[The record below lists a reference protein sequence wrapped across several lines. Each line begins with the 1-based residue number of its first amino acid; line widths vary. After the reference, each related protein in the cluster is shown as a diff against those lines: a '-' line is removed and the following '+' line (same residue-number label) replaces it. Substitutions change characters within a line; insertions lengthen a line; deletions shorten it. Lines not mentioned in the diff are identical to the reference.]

1 MPRLMVFRR
10 DDRHDQEQNHTVNP
24 IPTGYHTLSPYPAV
38 PDVAAAVGFSQR
50 ACGAEV
56 VSRMVRLAVC
66 SCTPSSCT
74 PSSGSAI
81 PRSRCLRRCP
91 ISD

>member
-50 ACGAEV
+50 AFGAEV
-56 VSRMVRLAVC
+56 VSRMVRLAVY
-66 SCTPSSCT
+66 SCT

-81 PRSRCLRRCP
+81 PCSRCPRR
-91 ISD
+91 